1 MPTRFPHPS
10 NVYRVFLS
18 KDWMAHLCL
27 QPGLRCPATTKV
39 NRASVE
45 TDPQA
50 AAANAL
56 KSLDLIRKVQRG
68 NNRDGNWAGRGATEK
83 LGAPDASAY
92 DPDSPVP
99 WDKVT
104 GVTKLG
110 FSWEAADVK
119 KFSGVDQLAAR
130 LRKLFDQPQVSHI
143 EKVVQE
149 STLCRHLPHHALA
162 SPTAHSLSPQCTAD
176 STFVQI
182 MVANADCEVRT
193 FVVNGRPVKH
203 ARRFTKFDQPHDDA
217 GGKFSV
223 FDRCGRAEALERW
236 FDNDDKALKVGFVL
250 SCVVCSSVSL
260 ASALKNTSRASMT

>member
-1 MPTRFPHPS
+1 MERAGIPTRFPHPS

-68 NNRDGNWAGRGATEK
+68 NNREGHWAGLGATEK
-83 LGAPDASAY
+83 LGAPDASTY

-119 KFSGVDQLAAR
+119 KFSGVDQLAVR
-130 LRKLFDQPQVSHI
+130 LRKLFDQPQVSRI
-143 EKVVQE
+143 ILECFVQTTQE
-149 STLCRHLPHHALA
+149 MTHAGTVPHPHLPPRTRLIYRSLPLPTVYHRLCVCADHGGQRRLRGEDLCRERAAGQARAPLH
-162 SPTAHSLSPQCTAD
+162 Q
-176 STFVQI
+176 
-182 MVANADCEVRT
+182 VR
-193 FVVNGRPVKH
+193 PA
-203 ARRFTKFDQPHDDA
+203 AR
-217 GGKFSV
+217 
-223 FDRCGRAEALERW
+223 
-236 FDNDDKALKVGFVL
+236 
-250 SCVVCSSVSL
+250 
-260 ASALKNTSRASMT
+260 

>member
-1 MPTRFPHPS
+1 MERAGIPTRFPHPS

-68 NNRDGNWAGRGATEK
+68 NNREGHWAGRGATEK
-83 LGAPDASAY
+83 LGAPDASTY

-143 EKVVQE
+143 EKVKTSASIDLIQAPFPPRARLTDC
-149 STLCRHLPHHALA
+149 SLPL
-162 SPTAHSLSPQCTAD
+162 PTVHRRLHIRAD
-176 STFVQI
+176 HGGQRRLRGEDLRRERAAGQARAPLHQI
-182 MVANADCEVRT
+182 
-193 FVVNGRPVKH
+193 RPA
-203 ARRFTKFDQPHDDA
+203 ARRCRRQVQCLRPLWP
-217 GGKFSV
+217 
-223 FDRCGRAEALERW
+223 C
-236 FDNDDKALKVGFVL
+236 
-250 SCVVCSSVSL
+250 
-260 ASALKNTSRASMT
+260 